1 MGKDMQYKSLLET
14 TQNTRDLGGYETCY
28 GGKTKSFS
36 VLRSDR
42 QGYANDRD
50 KKFLVDHDITTVI
63 DMRTEE
69 DVKKKPSSLANVKG
83 MTYYNFPIYEGSK
96 VPNSVEEVPVSFLKI
111 AEEPNMKAVFQCIAN
126 APQGVIFNCSAG
138 KDRSGVVSAIL
149 LLFAGVRDEDI
160 IENYVVTKYYIKQ
173 RLQYIQQNS
182 DYDMAIVTPNK
193 SFMELFLK
201 MFREKYGNVSNYF
214 QSIGMDRECIDR
226 LREKLL

>member
-1 MGKDMQYKSLLET
+1 MEKDMEEYKSLLET
-14 TQNTRDLGGYETCY
+14 TQNTRDLGGYETCH

-42 QGYANDRD
+42 QGYASDRD

-69 DVKKKPSSLANVKG
+69 DVKKKPSSLANIKG

-96 VPNSVEEVPVSFLKI
+96 VPNSVEE
-111 AEEPNMKAVFQCIAN
+111 PNMNAVFQCIAN

-149 LLFAGVRDEDI
+149 LLFADVRDEDI
-160 IENYVVTKYYIKQ
+160 IENYVITKYYIKQ
-173 RLQYIQQNS
+173 RLEYIQQNS

-193 SFMELFLK
+193 SFMEIFLK